1 VSMERLTS
9 ILGPAPSED
18 RGFLAR
24 LREERRRVVE
34 GLTAWEK
41 APKKRG
47 GRTPKTKEKKRD
59 VLSLAKELAE
69 LRRKAEEKGLLKGKE
84 ARGE

>member
-34 GLTAWEK
+34 GLAAWEK

-47 GRTPKTKEKKRD
+47 GRTPKTREKRD
-59 VLSLAKELAE
+59 ALSLAKELAE